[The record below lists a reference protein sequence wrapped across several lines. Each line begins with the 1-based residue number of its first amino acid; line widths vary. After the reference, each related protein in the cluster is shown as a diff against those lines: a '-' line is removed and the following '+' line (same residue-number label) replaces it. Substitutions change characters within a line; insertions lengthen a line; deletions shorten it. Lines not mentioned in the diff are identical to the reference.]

1 MIMLRR
7 KITNVLNQWYETP
20 NKGALFIKGSRG
32 VGKSFIVEQFAK
44 EHYDNLITINFET
57 NPLHK
62 SIFSGSLDMG
72 NLTKQI
78 TLKLQTNK
86 LVPKKTLIFL
96 DEVHLCERAR
106 DAAPVFMEEGR
117 FDVIMASSIYGGN
130 QAKFDTEIREDE
142 HLIEMHSL
150 DFEEFL
156 WANGVSE
163 QTISEVKQHFE
174 ALTPIPIALHEEFL
188 NLFKEYMVVGG
199 MPEVVYNFTH
209 KHNFKTVIRLQK
221 AIIRQYEKDIDKYLK
236 KTDRRKVKQCL
247 NALPAQLVKEYKKFQ
262 YGVVEDKG
270 NARKFESSILWLHDA
285 DMIHISFQ
293 LEDFRLPLANNARY
307 DIFKVY
313 YKDVGLLTGQ
323 LGALA
328 QQEIIDNNLN
338 VFNSAVLESSIAD
351 LLIKQGHR
359 LYYVQKTTNLS
370 MEFMIR
376 YNNILTAISVNDAD
390 NTKAKAMDSLFE
402 NHDITQGIELTV
414 DNIEVRGNLYR
425 FPLYTIMFL

>member
-1 MIMLRR
+1 MLKR
-7 KITNVLNQWYETP
+7 KMTTTLNNWFETP
-20 NKGALFIKGSRG
+20 DKGILFIKGSRG
-32 VGKSFIVEQFAK
+32 VGKSFIIEQFAK
-44 EHYDNLITINFET
+44 AHYDNLITINFEE
-57 NPLHK
+57 NPLLK
-62 SIFSGSLDMG
+62 SIFAGSLDMG
-72 NLTKQI
+72 NLTKQM

-106 DAAPVFMEEGR
+106 DAASVFIEEGR
-117 FDVIMASSIYGGN
+117 FDVIMASSVYGGN
-130 QAKFDTEIREDE
+130 QAKFDTEIRDNE
-142 HLIEMHSL
+142 LLVEMHSL

-163 QTISEVKQHFE
+163 QTISEVKEHFDS
-174 ALTPIPIALHEEFL
+174 LTAIPIALHEEFL

-199 MPEVVYNFTH
+199 MPEVVYHFIH
-209 KHNFKTVIRLQK
+209 KHNFKAVIRLQK
-221 AIIRQYEKDIDKYLK
+221 AIIRAYERDIDKYLK
-236 KTDRRKVKQCL
+236 KTDRRKVRQCL
-247 NALPAQLVKEYKKFQ
+247 NSLPAQLIKEYKKFQ

-293 LEDFRLPLANNARY
+293 LENYRLPLANHARY

-323 LGALA
+323 LGAIA
-328 QQEIIDNNLN
+328 QQEIIDGNLN
-338 VFNSAVLESSIAD
+338 VFNSAILESTIAD

-359 LYYVQKTTNLS
+359 LYYVQKPTNLS

-376 YNNILTAISVNDAD
+376 YQNVLTAISVNDAD

-402 NHDITQGIELTV
+402 NHEIAQGIELTV
-414 DNIEVRGNLYR
+414 DNLEVKGDLYR
-425 FPLYTIMFL
+425 YPLYTVMFL

>member
-1 MIMLRR
+1 MLKR
-7 KITNVLNQWYETP
+7 KMTNTLNKWYETP
-20 NKGALFIKGSRG
+20 DKGVLFIKGSRG
-32 VGKSFIVEQFAK
+32 VGKSFIIEQFAK
-44 EHYDNLITINFET
+44 AHYDNVITINFED
-57 NPLHK
+57 NPLYK

-117 FDVIMASSIYGGN
+117 FDVIMASSLYGGN
-130 QAKFDTEIREDE
+130 QLKFNTDIREDE
-142 HLIEMHSL
+142 HLVEMHSL

-163 QTISEVKQHFE
+163 QTISEVEAHFHNQS
-174 ALTPIPIALHEEFL
+174 AIPIALHEEFL

-199 MPEVVYNFTH
+199 MPEVVYNFIH
-209 KHNFKTVIRLQK
+209 KHNFKTVIKLQR
-221 AIIRQYEKDIDKYLK
+221 AILRQYEKDIDKFLK
-236 KTDRRKVKQCL
+236 KTDRRKVRQCL
-247 NALPAQLVKEYKKFQ
+247 NSLPAQLVKEYKKFQ

-293 LEDFRLPLANNARY
+293 LEDFKLPLANNARY

-323 LGALA
+323 LGAIA
-328 QQEIIDNNLN
+328 QQEIIDSNLN
-338 VFNSAVLESSIAD
+338 VFNSAILESAIAD

-376 YNNILTAISVNDAD
+376 YENALTAVSVNDAD

-402 NHDITQGIELTV
+402 NHDITKGIELTV
-414 DNIEVRGNLYR
+414 NNLEVRGNLLRY
-425 FPLYTIMFL
+425 PLYLIMFL